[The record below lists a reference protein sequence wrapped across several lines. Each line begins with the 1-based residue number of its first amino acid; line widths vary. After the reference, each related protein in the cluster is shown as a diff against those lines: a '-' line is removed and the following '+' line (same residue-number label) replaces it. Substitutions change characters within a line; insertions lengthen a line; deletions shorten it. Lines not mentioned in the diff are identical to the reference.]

1 MTHMMMLTP
10 SPYEMIKNGKKT
22 IELRLYDEKRQKIRI
37 GDMIVFENTETE
49 EKLVVKVTAL
59 YIYDSFESLYKELP
73 LSECGYTEDDIKDAS
88 PDDMDIYYPKEKQKC
103 YGVVGIRISL

>member
-1 MTHMMMLTP
+1 MMMLTP

-49 EKLVVKVTAL
+49 EKLEVTVTAL

-88 PDDMDIYYPKEKQKC
+88 PDDMDIYYPKEKQTC